1 MRLRDAPGDRQTW
14 GGSRAR
20 VYAWSVA
27 ELLFVTNPWQI
38 SSRLRVA
45 VLRLFGAQIGPG
57 VTFRPRTRVRFPWKL
72 TIGAD
77 TWIGE
82 GVWIHNQDQV
92 KIEHDVVIS
101 QESFLTTGSHRHRSD
116 MGLVT
121 RPILIE
127 AGTWVT
133 SRCMILGGVTIGRSS
148 LIEPMTVVQ
157 QNVPSNTVLGSDR
170 SAYVTRPRF
179 RQEQE

>member
-1 MRLRDAPGDRQTW
+1 M
-14 GGSRAR
+14 
-20 VYAWSVA
+20 A

-38 SSRLRVA
+38 SSRLRVT

-57 VTFRPRTRVRFPWKL
+57 VIFRPRTRVRFPWKL
-72 TIGAD
+72 VVGAD

-92 KIEHDVVIS
+92 VIEHDVVIS

-157 QNVPSNTVLGSDR
+157 QNVPCNTVLGSDR

-179 RQEQE
+179 RQQQA